1 MDIYKRYK
9 GIKVNKM
16 AFGDELELMMIIKED
31 YDKDCGEQTRGD
43 NQKDTKDNPHSNLPI
58 NNTTTPYTSIYKLY
72 CGSENVIGKTPFSF
86 VEYARYMVETSTLI
100 PFNENSIDT
109 VEENI
114 LMRINEIHKSLP
126 KNVDLIMIPCFF
138 NLKFKN
144 FYDTVPLVDDVT
156 YSLNFPFNGITRH
169 KRFVSFTENIRNRR
183 GRKIEGY
190 VEIMRDKK
198 TKEKS
203 ILIDSMGQGM
213 GCCGLQITIQ
223 GKTIKDTKYLYD
235 MMGVFA
241 PLGLRLSRGTPL
253 ASGRLLKSETR
264 WEMLEM
270 SVDCRK
276 DYEKSNGCNVR
287 RDEGCKVEGNSKN
300 EGKGKVDNS
309 SKNIKNTLPSSPPS
323 NLYIPKSRFSPIDYF
338 ISDHQNFNLD
348 YNDIYA
354 PLNKRAY
361 SKLRKEKVDK
371 KISKHVSSLFVRD
384 PMVSYSDVNEGED
397 EGSDESKEDD
407 INPNNNPH
415 DTTNT
420 LTYLKNDQISF
431 THTDDFENIQSSN
444 WRSVRFK
451 IPTENAPPDL
461 GGWKVE
467 LRSMDIQATVF
478 ENTALIY
485 LSFLLSEAVL
495 LFDLNL
501 YIPISLIDENFKRAN
516 AFIKDPKDYKEIKL
530 KEDDQKLYYRRNV
543 LSKGRPE
550 IREGTLREIFLGDC
564 EDGEGSK
571 WG

>member
-1 MDIYKRYK
+1 
-9 GIKVNKM
+9 M
-16 AFGDELELMMIIKED
+16 AFGDELELMMVIKEED
-31 YDKDCGEQTRGD
+31 REGNYYDRVDCDRGD
-43 NQKDTKDNPHSNLPI
+43 NQKGGDTNLPHSNHNPSHLPHK
-58 NNTTTPYTSIYKLY
+58 PHYKLY

-126 KNVDLIMIPCFF
+126 ENVDLIMIPCFF

-276 DYEKSNGCNVR
+276 DHE
-287 RDEGCKVEGNSKN
+287 RDKDDGEGSSKVEGENKD
-300 EGKGKVDNS
+300 EGKDEDNGKDVNS
-309 SKNIKNTLPSSPPS
+309 SKKIKNTLPSSPPS

-354 PLNKRAY
+354 PLNKKAY

-397 EGSDESKEDD
+397 EGSDEIQIGDPLDSKSLLRM
-407 INPNNNPH
+407 PL
-415 DTTNT
+415 
-420 LTYLKNDQISF
+420 LT
-431 THTDDFENIQSSN
+431 
-444 WRSVRFK
+444 
-451 IPTENAPPDL
+451 
-461 GGWKVE
+461 
-467 LRSMDIQATVF
+467 
-478 ENTALIY
+478 
-485 LSFLLSEAVL
+485 
-495 LFDLNL
+495 
-501 YIPISLIDENFKRAN
+501 
-516 AFIKDPKDYKEIKL
+516 
-530 KEDDQKLYYRRNV
+530 
-543 LSKGRPE
+543 
-550 IREGTLREIFLGDC
+550 
-564 EDGEGSK
+564 
-571 WG
+571 